1 MTSLTLEELF
11 EKYKIPVND
20 EQKKQIKSLLTAMGN
35 NNLSYI
41 KKQRI
46 YLDENKF
53 NDLFTICS
61 ELKTIFDY
69 KYNTRN
75 DLEQFFD
82 MLISNNDF
90 IKFYAVFCPGYT
102 DTGYK
107 DRLGHTT
114 TCKIEKLKNLKK
126 FCVKNKIKC
135 NINCIYADIFLENYD
150 DILNPNWEQ
159 ELELNKKLFFEYA
172 LKYFDEEEITF
183 LSDIYSDAIYI
194 KGFIAEGILT
204 GKGYDDFIKY
214 NKSFYEK
221 MGWSDEQIKYRND
234 KLYTIYNIIA
244 DYIKEKNNAVYLP
257 MENMYART
265 KVFTKKG
272 VCSMYFN
279 L

>member
-1 MTSLTLEELF
+1 MISLTLDELF
-11 EKYKIPVND
+11 KKYAILVNN
-20 EQKKQIKSLLTAMGN
+20 EQKKQIKALLTAMES

-53 NDLFTICS
+53 KELFTIFS
-61 ELKTIFDY
+61 ELKVIFDY

-82 MLISNNDF
+82 MIISNSDSVN
-90 IKFYAVFCPGYT
+90 FYAIFCPGYT

-114 TCKIEKLKNLKK
+114 TSKIEKLRILKD
-126 FCVKNKIKC
+126 FCEKNKIKC
-135 NINCIYADIFLENYD
+135 NVNCIYADIFLENCNN
-150 DILNPNWEQ
+150 ILNPNWEQ
-159 ELELNKKLFFEYA
+159 ELQVNKKLFLEYA
-172 LKYFDEEEITF
+172 LRYFEEKEITF
-183 LSDIYSDAIYI
+183 LSDIYSDNVYV
-194 KGFIAEGILT
+194 KGFIDERILT
-204 GKGYDDFIKY
+204 GKRYNDFMKY

-221 MGWSDEQIKYRND
+221 MGWSEEQIKYRND

-244 DYIKEKNNAVYLP
+244 DYIKEKNNAIYLP

>member
-1 MTSLTLEELF
+1 MISFTLEELLK
-11 EKYKIPVND
+11 KYSILVEN
-20 EQKKQIKSLLTAMGN
+20 EQKKQIKALLTAMEK

-46 YLDENKF
+46 YIDEHRF
-53 NDLFTICS
+53 NELFSIFN
-61 ELKTIFDY
+61 ELRTIFDY

-82 MLISNNDF
+82 MIINEDSF
-90 IKFYAVFCPGYT
+90 INFYAIFCPGYT
-102 DTGYK
+102 NSGYK

-114 TCKIEKLKNLKK
+114 TSKIEKLRMLKD
-126 FCVKNKIKC
+126 FCAKNKINC
-135 NINCIYADIFLENYD
+135 NMNCIYADIFLENCD
-150 DILNPNWEQ
+150 NILNSNWKQ
-159 ELELNKKLFFEYA
+159 ELQINKELFFDFA
-172 LKYFDEEEITF
+172 LKYFEEKEITF
-183 LSDIYSDAIYI
+183 LSDIYPDDVYE
-194 KGFIAEGILT
+194 KGFINKEILI
-204 GKGYDDFIKY
+204 GKGYNDFMKY
-214 NKSFYEK
+214 NRSFYEK
-221 MGWSDEQIKYRND
+221 MAWSEEQIKYRND

-244 DYIKEKNNAVYLP
+244 NYIKGKNNAIYLP